1 MFYLYKLNEEAE
13 LVNKSE
19 DIYDFLLDLKKVLS
33 KNKRQEFRT
42 FLNDRGQLVV
52 DFGFF
57 SVFYV
62 IESDS
67 DKMTEKL
74 YKEFDHKLE
83 EYCFDN

>member
-19 DIYDFLLDLKKVLS
+19 DIYDFLSDLKKVLS

-67 DKMTEKL
+67 DKMAEKL